1 MRVTLAGLDDTR
13 RLGQALAAA
22 AERCNPGALLLYGE
36 PGAGKSTLAGML
48 TRALPGGAAA
58 EPSSPS
64 FTLCNIYCTVP
75 EIRHFDLYR
84 LPPGLAADELAESF
98 DNDAVLTLVEWP
110 EHMAACDRPADG
122 IAVRL
127 SVGGESGARCAELEA
142 LGPKGEMFLRP
153 ATGMT
158 TGSAMSGTETA

>member
-1 MRVTLAGLDDTR
+1 MLLTLAGLDETR

-22 AERCNPGALLLYGE
+22 VQRCNPGALLLYGE
-36 PGAGKSTLAGML
+36 PGTGKSTLAAML

-84 LPPGLAADELAESF
+84 LPPGLAADELAESL
-98 DNDAVLTLVEWP
+98 DNEAVMTLVEWP
-110 EHMAACDRPADG
+110 ENMAACDRPADG
-122 IAVRL
+122 VAVRL
-127 SVGGESGARCAELEA
+127 SVGGESGARWVELEA
-142 LGPKGEMFLRP
+142 LGPKGEAFLRP
-153 ATGMT
+153 ATETAAGN
-158 TGSAMSGTETA
+158 AMSGTETA